1 MKRTKAQRVRAAVC
15 GPVLGLLLAVPVG
28 GLLAGAAGADQP
40 DLLLHGLH
48 AADHR
53 NHPDHA
59 GCCAGRRS
67 GDDDGGR
74 NDFDCTVHVQWA
86 GVHRC

>member
-15 GPVLGLLLAVPVG
+15 GPVLGLMLAVPVG
-28 GLLAGAAGADQP
+28 GLLAGAAGADQANP
-40 DLLLHGLH
+40 CYTGCTPTTTGITH
-48 AADHR
+48 
-53 NHPDHA
+53 HA

-74 NDFDCTVHVQWA
+74 DDFDCTVHVQWV
-86 GVHRC
+86 GVHWC